1 MLIVKMANKSKNI
14 CWIAIVLLIAIGTAS
29 TSANEYPP
37 TDLTEYSY
45 TNTWMSGSDTNKLI
59 FYSVKDPP
67 SGGMRK
73 FHIIVKNQADET
85 YNEARHFGTGWV
97 GAGAEGWSYEINHN
111 TNFLRFYNGSLDPLN
126 QQVFIDGSS
135 LTQVNQ
141 VAIVPFEM
149 DNDSGGSRTGY
160 VLGPQIPESA
170 TLALLLIGAGL
181 IRTRRE
187 K

>member
-1 MLIVKMANKSKNI
+1 MCSKLCYKFSGLITAL
-14 CWIAIVLLIAIGTAS
+14 LLIAIGTAS
-29 TSANEYPP
+29 AMANQYPS
-37 TDLTEYSY
+37 TGLTEYHY

-59 FYSVKDPP
+59 FYSGRSLV
-67 SGGMRK
+67 SGMRM
-73 FHIIVKNQADET
+73 FEVIVKNQTDET
-85 YNEARHFGTGWV
+85 FNEARHFGTGWV

-111 TNFLRFYNGSLDPLN
+111 TNFLRFYNGHLGGGA

-135 LTQVNQ
+135 LTQANQ

-149 DNDSGGSRTGY
+149 DNNEGGGRTGY

-170 TLALLLIGAGL
+170 TLALLLIGVGL
-181 IRTRRE
+181 IRARRE